1 MISGDGTN
9 IGKKLHVINITFNML
24 NEGGNAMSADR
35 NHLIAVIRDSENYEK
50 LAQSLADI
58 WKDVSSLKQI
68 SLMISLKFHSQ
79 LFTFLKL

>member
-68 SLMISLKFHSQ
+68 SLMISLKFHFQ

>member
-35 NHLIAVIRDSENYEK
+35 NHLIAVIRDSEK
-50 LAQSLADI
+50 LWETGTVPGRYMERCEFS
-58 WKDVSSLKQI
+58 
-68 SLMISLKFHSQ
+68 
-79 LFTFLKL
+79 

>member
-1 MISGDGTN
+1 
-9 IGKKLHVINITFNML
+9 ML

-68 SLMISLKFHSQ
+68 SLMISLKFHFQ

>member
-1 MISGDGTN
+1 
-9 IGKKLHVINITFNML
+9 ML

>member
-1 MISGDGTN
+1 MMSGGGII
-9 IGKKLHVINITFNML
+9 IGKKLHVINITFNIL

-68 SLMISLKFHSQ
+68 SLRISLKFHIQ
-79 LFTFLKL
+79 LITFLKL

>member
-1 MISGDGTN
+1 MPSFV
-9 IGKKLHVINITFNML
+9 LHVINITFNML